1 MEVQHDLQPSAYATA
16 SSPIRWWF
24 DLLFGNPPEMFLQ
37 KRIGFEPLR
46 GIVGFGRGHLIIDIV
61 DSVLTL
67 GKTDGAGR
75 VGNGTLGSVAVLA
88 G

>member
-1 MEVQHDLQPSAYATA
+1 
-16 SSPIRWWF
+16 
-24 DLLFGNPPEMFLQ
+24 MFLQ

-46 GIVGFGRGHLIIDIV
+46 GIEGFGQGHLIIDIV
-61 DSVLTL
+61 NSVLTL